1 MKKQRSD
8 AVLKTLPPG
17 LQAELFTRCH
27 ASSYAEVKSWLKAE
41 HGIATSTGSLSQF
54 YSWFPLS
61 RRLEQASAFAD
72 TLKDQIAQ
80 LPAMNGR
87 AEELSDIT
95 QIAFEMQAAQ
105 EQDGEL
111 FYNLRKL
118 RLKERDQK
126 LVERR
131 VKLLEQ
137 KAAQADA
144 AQTVTADAAL
154 SPAEREAKLKAIFG
168 LK

>member
-17 LQAELFTRCH
+17 LQAELFARCNA
-27 ASSYAEVKSWLKAE
+27 ASYTVVKGWLREA
-41 HGIATSTGSLSQF
+41 HGITTSEGALSKF
-54 YSWFPLS
+54 YAWFPLS
-61 RRLEQASAFAD
+61 RRLEQAATFAD
-72 TLKDQIAQ
+72 SLKTQ
-80 LPAMNGR
+80 LSALPSMQGR
-87 AEELSDIT
+87 AEEISDVT
-95 QIAFEMQAAQ
+95 QIAFEMQAVQ

-111 FYNLRKL
+111 YYNLRKL

-131 VKLLEQ
+131 IKLLEQ

-144 AQTVTADAAL
+144 AQSVTADQAL
-154 SPAEREAKLKAIFG
+154 TPAEREAKLKEIFG

>member
-8 AVLKTLPPG
+8 AVLKTLPPA
-17 LQAELFTRCH
+17 LQVELFARCNA
-27 ASSYAEVKSWLKAE
+27 ASYSAVRAWLREAHSITTSEGALSKFYA
-41 HGIATSTGSLSQF
+41 
-54 YSWFPLS
+54 WFPLS
-61 RRLEQASAFAD
+61 RRLEQAATFAD
-72 TLKDQIAQ
+72 TLKQQIEQ

-87 AEELSDIT
+87 AAELSDIT

-111 FYNLRKL
+111 FFNLRKL

-126 LVERR
+126 LAERR
-131 VKLLEQ
+131 IVLLEQ

-144 AQTVTADAAL
+144 AKAVTTDAEL
-154 SPAEREAKLKAIFG
+154 SPAQREQKLKEIFG

>member
-27 ASSYAEVKSWLKAE
+27 ASSYAEVKAWLKAE

-144 AQTVTADAAL
+144 ASHVLQDTTLTPEQREQRV
-154 SPAEREAKLKAIFG
+154 REALGIK
-168 LK
+168 